1 MAKRMNRK
9 NLKAAKPAAP
19 SLTRRQIWCY
29 RLITLLGVPLI
40 ILLALELMLRLAGFG
55 QPTAFLLPSENHG
68 QKTYVQNDQFG
79 WQFFG
84 ANMSRLPEPISITRQ
99 KPPGNVRIFVFGESA
114 AFGDPQPRYGLPR
127 MLQAMLEQRHPGVT
141 FEVIDAAM
149 TAINSHT
156 ILPIARDCTKAR
168 GDVWVIY
175 MGNNEVVGPFGAGTV
190 FGPQAPTLPII
201 RASLALKTTRT
212 GQLMGSLL
220 NALHPPPSSQSEW
233 GGMEMFLNQRIRMD
247 DPRMKNVYQNF
258 QQNLADVISEG
269 TKSGAGI
276 VLSTVAVN
284 LKDCAPFASL
294 HQPGLSVGELAEW
307 ETNFNGGVSAQQA
320 GQFAKARTAF
330 QLAAETDNSY
340 AELHFRM
347 GECELAT
354 GDEVNA
360 QTEFAQARDL
370 DALRFRCDSRL
381 NELIREAAGINEG
394 KRFRLTDAEKDFAT
408 ASPDGLP
415 GTDLFYEHVH
425 LTFEG
430 NYLLAKDIAGQ
441 VEQLLPATVAAAS
454 QPWPDIADCARR
466 LARTDRALQQALSEM
481 RGRLADP
488 PFTWQLNHADQMR
501 LLAEKSRRL
510 EPENSPDSLRAAQSA
525 CEAAIAGH
533 PEDAILYQQL
543 AELKQ
548 AEGDYPGMSAAAK
561 QSLDLVPG
569 NTEAW
574 TLFGLA
580 LAQQQQ
586 YESAADAFR
595 HDFALN
601 PEDVWGRQNLAICL
615 EKLGRRDEAIHEFQR
630 ALKIKPRFGLAWL
643 GLGQVYEEM
652 GQTNQAD
659 ACFQKA
665 LANPIHRADELT
677 TLARFCQSRKWFA
690 AAATNYAEAIKLSP
704 ADPTLRMEAGEVLSD
719 LNRHAEAAEQFKQ
732 ATQLSPNLG
741 QAYFLC
747 GLELGRLGKPD
758 AAEPEFREAARL
770 MPGVAQAQLNLAI
783 TLFRQQKDEEA
794 RAAFQS
800 ALQIDPDNAMALNY
814 LNSLNTRALAKP
826 RP

>member
-1 MAKRMNRK
+1 MAKRISRINSK
-9 NLKAAKPAAP
+9 VAKAAAP
-19 SLTRRQIWCY
+19 LLTRRRIWCY
-29 RLITLLGVPLI
+29 RLITLMGVPLI
-40 ILLALELMLRLAGFG
+40 ILLALESMLRLAGFG

-68 QKTYVQNDQFG
+68 QKTYIQNDRFG
-79 WQFFG
+79 WRFFG
-84 ANMSRLPEPISITRQ
+84 ANMSRQPESISIARQ

-141 FEVIDAAM
+141 FEVVDAAM

-156 ILPIARDCTKAR
+156 ILPIARDCAKAR

-175 MGNNEVVGPFGAGTV
+175 LGNNEVVGPFGAGTV
-190 FGPQAPTLPII
+190 FGPQAPPLPVI
-201 RASLALKTTRT
+201 RASLALKATRT
-212 GQLMGSLL
+212 GQLMNSLL
-220 NALHPPPSSQSEW
+220 NALLPPPPSQSEW
-233 GGMEMFLNQRIRMD
+233 GGMEMFLNQRVRMD
-247 DPRMKNVYQNF
+247 DPRMKNVYRNF
-258 QQNLADVISEG
+258 QQNLADIIGEG

-294 HQPGLSVGELAEW
+294 HQLRLSVGELAEW
-307 ETNFNGGVSAQQA
+307 ETNFRGGVSAQKT
-320 GQFAKARTAF
+320 GQFAEARTAF
-330 QLAAETDNSY
+330 QRAAETDNSY

-347 GECELAT
+347 GECDLAT
-354 GDEVNA
+354 GDTVNA
-360 QTEFAQARDL
+360 QTEFARARDL

-381 NELIREAAGINEG
+381 NDLIRQAARINEG
-394 KRFRLTDAEKDFAT
+394 KRVRLTDAEKDFAA

-415 GTDLFYEHVH
+415 GADLFYEHVH

-441 VEQLLPATVAAAS
+441 VEQLLPATVAPAS
-454 QPWPDIADCARR
+454 RPWPDIAHCARR

-501 LLAEKSRRL
+501 RLAEKSRQL
-510 EPENSPDSLRAAQSA
+510 EPEDSSDSLQAAQSA
-525 CEAAIAGH
+525 CEAAISGH
-533 PEDAILYQQL
+533 PEDAMLYQQL

-548 AEGDYPGMSAAAK
+548 AEGDFPGMSTAAK
-561 QSLDLVPG
+561 QSLDLVPS
-569 NTEAW
+569 NTETW
-574 TLFGLA
+574 TLLGLA

-586 YESAADAFR
+586 LESAADAFK
-595 HDFALN
+595 HLIVLN
-601 PEDVWGRQNLAICL
+601 PEDVWGRQNLAICVK
-615 EKLGRRDEAIHEFQR
+615 KLGRRDEAIQEFQR

-643 GLGQVYEEM
+643 GLGQLYEEM
-652 GQTNQAD
+652 GQTNKAD
-659 ACFQKA
+659 PCFQKA

-690 AAATNYAEAIKLSP
+690 AAATNYAEAIELCP
-704 ADPTLRMEAGEVLSD
+704 ADPTLRMEAGEVLSG
-719 LNRHAEAAEQFKQ
+719 LNRHAEAAEQFKE
-732 ATQLSPNLG
+732 AAQLSPNLG

-747 GLELGRLGKPD
+747 GMELGRLGKPD

-770 MPGVAQAQLNLAI
+770 MPGVVQAQLNLAI

-800 ALQIDPDNAMALNY
+800 ALRIDPDNATALNY
-814 LNSLNTRALAKP
+814 LNSLNARALAKP
-826 RP
+826 QP